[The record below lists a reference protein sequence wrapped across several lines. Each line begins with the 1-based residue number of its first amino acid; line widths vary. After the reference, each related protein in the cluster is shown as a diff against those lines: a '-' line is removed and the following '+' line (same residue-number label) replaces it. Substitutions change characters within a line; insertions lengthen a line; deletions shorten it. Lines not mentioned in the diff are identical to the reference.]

1 MGKILSYGNLGA
13 PAANGDVLFI
23 GDISTSATNPE
34 IKFIVTNDLF
44 KRSSI
49 WAADGNGLNLYDDG
63 STLGVFIKDGG
74 YVGVGTNNPTA
85 PLHVYETAANSVLKL
100 ETSADSYDSYIDFI
114 QAGTSKF
121 NIGFDDTNDQLVITR
136 AIGSNTDIVVAS
148 NGNVGVG
155 TTTSSSTLN
164 VLTDLR
170 VDSTADIIIDASK
183 KEIRVDDGDLKLMEY
198 GGGTS
203 TNKSTGGV
211 EIFGNGGSS
220 PLFYAKVAST
230 TDDTQNFV
238 GIGTNAPNAKLHVK
252 DASANVLHLE
262 TTINANPYL
271 RLTGKD
277 SGTAFSSYISSS
289 INIVGIGGSNSA
301 GTGTLNIS
309 RASGTEGYVHIGGT
323 SFSHKFAVTDS
334 ATGGSPTVA
343 SLTSNNSTGT
353 VLRIRNGHNILGDG
367 ARSITAYTIF
377 DGTNQII
384 NWINGYFQNGG
395 SRYYGIHYNDAGVGG
410 DSSLN
415 FQSTLNQNLF
425 YINTSGEA
433 NLGGAI
439 HTHNLS
445 SSTSGHNTGR
455 FVQAYHL
462 KLFVYSTE
470 ENLTGGF
477 GQATSSEGGND
488 FLGLRARALI
498 SQANTK
504 SLSIAPFD
512 GKLIKAFVS
521 GGNVSSS
528 YDSPIGVATDLF
540 FNTTSS
546 GGTLPPLGSS
556 NYQRLTSSNSATV
569 RFPSETI
576 TANTPL
582 TVEEGGTYEWDVTSA
597 SISFS
602 AKDAVLISV
611 RPVQSNS
618 LVSIINLTLIYE
630 FKVT

>member
-13 PAANGDVLFI
+13 PAAAGDVLFI
-23 GDISTSATNPE
+23 GDISTSASNPE
-34 IKFIVTNDLF
+34 IKFVITNDLF
-44 KRSSI
+44 RRSNI
-49 WAADGNGLNLYDDG
+49 WAADGNGLSLYDDG

-74 YVGVGTNNPTA
+74 YVGVGTNAPTA

-238 GIGTNAPNAKLHVK
+238 GIGTNAPDAKLHVK

-262 TTINANPYL
+262 TTTNTNPYL
-271 RLTGKD
+271 KLTGK
-277 SGTAFSSYISSS
+277 SGGTAFSSYISSS

-353 VLRIRNGHNILGDG
+353 VLRIRNGYSTLGDG

-377 DGTNQII
+377 NGTNQII

-425 YINTSGEA
+425 YINTSGAA

-462 KLFVYSTE
+462 RVYLNGTENQLF
-470 ENLTGGF
+470 GGF
-477 GQATSSEGGND
+477 GPPMRAGGRTYLGTYNHQSTSVANVTAT
-488 FLGLRARALI
+488 
-498 SQANTK
+498 
-504 SLSIAPFD
+504 SIAPFA

-521 GGNVSSS
+521 GGNVNAQ
-528 YDSPIGVATDLF
+528 YDEPISVSTSLF
-540 FNTTSS
+540 FNVTAS
-546 GGTLPPLGSS
+546 GGTLPAISDD
-556 NYQRLTSSNSATV
+556 RLISTNSANIT
-569 RFPSETI
+569 FSGGTI
-576 TANTPL
+576 KSNTPL
-582 TVEEGGTYEWDVTSA
+582 AIEEGGTYEWDTSTGGTLEFDEKSLIMLA
-597 SISFS
+597 IKAGGSI
-602 AKDAVLISV
+602 
-611 RPVQSNS
+611 PQSC
-618 LVSIINLTLIYE
+618 INLTLIYE

>member
-74 YVGVGTNNPTA
+74 YVGVGTNAPTA

-238 GIGTNAPNAKLHVK
+238 GIGTNAPDAKLHVK

-262 TTINANPYL
+262 TTTNTNPYL
-271 RLTGKD
+271 KLTGK
-277 SGTAFSSYISSS
+277 SGGTAFSSYISSS

-353 VLRIRNGHNILGDG
+353 VLRIRNGYSTLGDG

-377 DGTNQII
+377 NGTNQII

-425 YINTSGEA
+425 YINTSGAA

-462 KLFVYSTE
+462 RVYLNGTENQLF
-470 ENLTGGF
+470 GGF
-477 GQATSSEGGND
+477 GPPMRAGGRTYLGTYNHQSTSVANVTAT
-488 FLGLRARALI
+488 
-498 SQANTK
+498 
-504 SLSIAPFD
+504 SIAPFA

-521 GGNVSSS
+521 GGNVNAQ
-528 YDSPIGVATDLF
+528 YDEPISVSTSLF
-540 FNTTSS
+540 FNVTAS
-546 GGTLPPLGSS
+546 GGTLPAISDD
-556 NYQRLTSSNSATV
+556 RLISTNSANIT
-569 RFPSETI
+569 FSGGTI
-576 TANTPL
+576 KSNTPL
-582 TVEEGGTYEWDVTSA
+582 AIEEGGTYEWDTSTGGTLEFDEKSLIMLA
-597 SISFS
+597 IKAGGSI
-602 AKDAVLISV
+602 
-611 RPVQSNS
+611 PQSC
-618 LVSIINLTLIYE
+618 INLTLIYE

>member
-13 PAANGDVLFI
+13 PAAAGDVLFI
-23 GDISTSATNPE
+23 GDISTSASNPE

-74 YVGVGTNNPTA
+74 YVGVGTNAPTA

-220 PLFYAKVAST
+220 PLLYAKVAST

-238 GIGTNAPNAKLHVK
+238 GIGTNAPDAKLHVK

-301 GTGTLNIS
+301 GADTLNIS
-309 RASGTEGYVHIGGT
+309 RASGTAGYVHIGGT
-323 SFSHKFAVTDS
+323 TFSHKFAVTDS

-353 VLRIRNGHNILGDG
+353 VLRIRNGYSTLGDG

-377 DGTNQII
+377 DNPNQII
-384 NWINGYFQNGG
+384 NWISGYFQNGG
-395 SRYYGIHYNDAGVGG
+395 VRYYGIHYNGAGVSG

-425 YINTSGEA
+425 YINTDGVA

-445 SSTSGHNTGR
+445 TATSGHNTGR
-455 FVQAYHL
+455 FVQVYHL
-462 KLFVYSTE
+462 RVYLNENENQLF
-470 ENLTGGF
+470 GGF
-477 GQATSSEGGND
+477 GQPIRNGGRTYIGAYNSQSTSVANVTAT
-488 FLGLRARALI
+488 
-498 SQANTK
+498 
-504 SLSIAPFD
+504 SIAPFA
-512 GKLIKAFVS
+512 GKLVKAFVS
-521 GGNVSSS
+521 GGNINANL
-528 YDSPIGVATDLF
+528 DQPISVDTSLF
-540 FNTTSS
+540 FNVTAS
-546 GGTLPPLGSS
+546 GGTLPTI
-556 NYQRLTSSNSATV
+556 NTNRLTSTNSANIT
-569 RFPSETI
+569 FSGGTI
-576 TANTPL
+576 TSNTPL
-582 TVEEGGTYEWDVTSA
+582 TIEEGGTYEWDTSTGGTLE
-597 SISFS
+597 FDE
-602 AKDAVLISV
+602 K
-611 RPVQSNS
+611 S
-618 LVSIINLTLIYE
+618 LVMLAIKADATIPQSCINLTLIYE

>member
-34 IKFIVTNDLF
+34 MKFIVTNDLF

-74 YVGVGTNNPTA
+74 YVGVGTNAPTA

-100 ETSADSYDSYIDFI
+100 ETSADTYDSYIDFI

-148 NGNVGVG
+148 NGNVGIG

-170 VDSTADIIIDASK
+170 IDSTADIIIDASK

-198 GGGTS
+198 GGGVS

-230 TDDTQNFV
+230 TDDSQNLI
-238 GIGTNAPNAKLHVK
+238 GIGTNNPSAKLHVK
-252 DASANVLHLE
+252 DVAANVLRLE
-262 TTINANPYL
+262 TTTNTNPYIQI
-271 RLTGKD
+271 TGR
-277 SGTAFSSYISSS
+277 SGGTPFETYLSSS
-289 INIVGIGGSNSA
+289 TSLIGIGGASTA
-301 GTGTLNIS
+301 GSTTLNIG
-309 RASGTEGYVHIGGT
+309 RATGSEGHVHIGGT
-323 SFSHKFAVTDS
+323 DMTYKFAVTGT
-334 ATGGSPTVA
+334 APTIS
-343 SLTSNNSTGT
+343 SLTSSSSLGT
-353 VLRIRNGHNILGDG
+353 LLKIRNTYSTLSSG
-367 ARSITAYTIF
+367 ARSVTAYTVNN
-377 DGTNQII
+377 GTNQIV
-384 NWINGYFQNGG
+384 NWINGYFKNGSDSYFG
-395 SRYYGIHYNDAGVGG
+395 THHKDVAVSG
-410 DSSLN
+410 DSDIN
-415 FQSTLNQNLF
+415 FDSTLKNNLF
-425 YINTSGEA
+425 YINTSGTA

-462 KLFVYSTE
+462 RVYVYQNQSQLF
-470 ENLTGGF
+470 GGF
-477 GQATSSEGGND
+477 GQPIKGDNKSYSGTQNNQTTSIANAT
-488 FLGLRARALI
+488 A
-498 SQANTK
+498 T
-504 SLSIAPFD
+504 SIAPFG
-512 GKLIKAFVS
+512 GKLIKAFIS
-521 GGNVSSS
+521 GGNIGGTLDSSL
-528 YDSPIGVATDLF
+528 AQTKLF
-540 FNTTSS
+540 FNVTAS
-546 GGTLPPLGSS
+546 GGTLPTISA
-556 NYQRLTSSNSATV
+556 NRLTSTNSADVT
-569 RFPSETI
+569 FAAETI

-582 TVEEGGTYEWDVTSA
+582 TIEEGGTYEWDTSTGGTLE
-597 SISFS
+597 FDE
-602 AKDAVLISV
+602 K
-611 RPVQSNS
+611 S
-618 LVSIINLTLIYE
+618 LVMLAIESVAQNGTVGAANITLIYE

>member
-74 YVGVGTNNPTA
+74 YVGVGTNAPTA

-220 PLFYAKVAST
+220 PLLYAKVAST

-238 GIGTNAPNAKLHVK
+238 GIGTNAPDAKLHVK

-262 TTINANPYL
+262 TTTNANPYL
-271 RLTGKD
+271 KLTGK
-277 SGTAFSSYISSS
+277 SGGTAFSSYISSS
-289 INIVGIGGSNSA
+289 INIVALGGSNSA
-301 GTGTLNIS
+301 GADTLNIS
-309 RASGTEGYVHIGGT
+309 RASGTAGFVHVGGNA
-323 SFSHKFAVTDS
+323 FSYKFAVTDTT
-334 ATGGSPTVA
+334 AASPTIA
-343 SLTSNNSTGT
+343 SLTSNNSGGT
-353 VLRIRNGHNILGDG
+353 ILRVRNGHTTLGDG

-384 NWINGYFQNGG
+384 NWINGYFRNGG
-395 SRYYGIHYNDAGVGG
+395 NSYYGIHYNGAGVSS
-410 DSSLN
+410 DASLN
-415 FQSTLNQNLF
+415 FQNTLSQNLF
-425 YINTSGEA
+425 YINTSGAA

-462 KLFVYSTE
+462 KLFVYAQE

-477 GQATSSEGGND
+477 GPAASSENYD
-488 FLGLRARALI
+488 YLGPRARALT
-498 SQANTK
+498 SQANTR
-504 SLSIAPFD
+504 SLSVAPFD

-521 GGNVSSS
+521 GGNVSTS
-528 YDSPIGVATDLF
+528 YDSPIGVQTDLF
-540 FNTTSS
+540 FNVTSS

-556 NYQRLTSSNSATV
+556 NYVRLTSSNSATV

-582 TVEEGGTYEWDVTSA
+582 TVEEGGTYEWDVTSGA
-597 SISFS
+597 VSFS
-602 AKDAVLISV
+602 EKDSVMISV
-611 RPVQSNS
+611 KPVTNNGVVS
-618 LVSIINLTLIYE
+618 LINLTLIYE

>member
-13 PAANGDVLFI
+13 PAAAGDVLFI
-23 GDISTSATNPE
+23 GDISTSASNPE

-74 YVGVGTNNPTA
+74 YVGVGTNAPTA

-148 NGNVGVG
+148 NGNVGIG

-220 PLFYAKVAST
+220 PLLYAKVAST

-238 GIGTNAPNAKLHVK
+238 GIGTNAPDAKLHVK

-301 GTGTLNIS
+301 GADTLNIS
-309 RASGTEGYVHIGGT
+309 RASGTAGYVHIGGT
-323 SFSHKFAVTDS
+323 TFSHKFAVTDS

-353 VLRIRNGHNILGDG
+353 VLRIRNGYNTLGDG

-384 NWINGYFQNGG
+384 NWINGYFRNGG
-395 SRYYGIHYNDAGVGG
+395 NSYYGIHYNGAGVGG

-425 YINTSGEA
+425 YIKTDGVA

-445 SSTSGHNTGR
+445 TATSGHNTGR
-455 FVQAYHL
+455 FTHTVSLRVWASSNGKVYMTGALFPPSHEHYL
-462 KLFVYSTE
+462 RTDLYNVTNAKLY
-470 ENLTGGF
+470 
-477 GQATSSEGGND
+477 D
-488 FLGLRARALI
+488 
-498 SQANTK
+498 
-504 SLSIAPFD
+504 IAPFD
-512 GKLIKAFVS
+512 GKLINMYITAGAHADVDPVTNISWTPQVLFNVTAS
-521 GGNVSSS
+521 GN
-528 YDSPIGVATDLF
+528 
-540 FNTTSS
+540 N
-546 GGTLPPLGSS
+546 PPAKD
-556 NYQRLTSSNSATV
+556 NARLTGSNSAN
-569 RFPSETI
+569 
-576 TANTPL
+576 TAALTLSAFNTP
-582 TVEEGGTYEWDVTSA
+582 
-597 SISFS
+597 
-602 AKDAVLISV
+602 ISV
-611 RPVQSNS
+611 PADQWGGSGS
-618 LVSIINLTLIYE
+618 LTFNAGDLLSLGVKTPTTGTTSTVISMTLIYE